1 VKKATRVRWVKPARS
16 VRQGRLGQL
25 VLQGQQARADL
36 KGPKAPKATQAI
48 LDPTRPPQLAAL
60 SLPVART
67 HRKTPSG
74 SACPFW
80 AFPVGPNHEY
90 PPIGRVVRE
99 HNDPQPVPIF
109 RLSRIDLIR
118 PGSIRSRIESDL
130 CSITRFGG

>member
-1 VKKATRVRWVKPARS
+1 MKKATRVRWVKPARS
-16 VRQGRLGQL
+16 VRQVQLGQLVPL

-60 SLPVART
+60 SLPVARI

-74 SACPFW
+74 SSCPFW

-90 PPIGRVVRE
+90 RQLGE
-99 HNDPQPVPIF
+99 
-109 RLSRIDLIR
+109 
-118 PGSIRSRIESDL
+118 
-130 CSITRFGG
+130 